1 MEGIIMSSHMLSEND
16 ISCLRGA
23 VKIGLEGVDTEVEH
37 LLGVAQSASDSDEK
51 PDASFSA
58 FSEVKSFVERELT
71 LNELSPKAL
80 RLLRHTFSAGGEDS
94 AFVSENTFARVD
106 GVLMGMEDEA
116 LPEAAPIAFGR

>member
-1 MEGIIMSSHMLSEND
+1 MSSHMLSEND

-37 LLGVAQSASDSDEK
+37 LLGVAQSASNEK

-80 RLLRHTFSAGGEDS
+80 RLLRHAFSAGGEDS

-106 GVLMGMEDEA
+106 GVLMGMEDEV